1 MLGNVGN
8 YAGSLKLRKDDDL
21 IDRLSHHYTAMI
33 LLVFTV
39 L

>member
-8 YAGSLKLRKDDDL
+8 YAGSLKLRKDDDF
-21 IDRLSHHYTAMI
+21 IEQLSHHYTAII
-33 LLVFTV
+33 LLVFTI